1 MSQGENRFRQDLR
14 TVIPRLRRF
23 GHALTGSPEDGDDL
37 VQEALEKALAR
48 EDQFRPG
55 TRLDS
60 WIYKIMQN
68 AWIDRKR
75 MDSRRR
81 RVMEPLNDETSSVSE
96 DGRTSFD
103 ARITLRQVREMMARL
118 HDDER
123 VVLSLV
129 SIDGLTYR
137 QAAEVL
143 DIPIGTVMSRLAR
156 ARGKLVALL
165 DGDDLA
171 GQEG

>member
-1 MSQGENRFRQDLR
+1 MSHGQNRFRQDLR
-14 TVIPRLRRF
+14 AVIPRLRRF
-23 GHALTGSPEDGDDL
+23 GHALTGSPDDGDDL
-37 VQEALEKALAR
+37 VQEALERALAR
-48 EDQFRPG
+48 EDQFQPG

-75 MDSRRR
+75 TDSRRR
-81 RVMEPLNDETSSVSE
+81 KVMQPMEDDVHSVSE

-103 ARITLRQVREMMARL
+103 ARITLRQIREMMTRL

-123 VVLSLV
+123 TVLSLV
-129 SIDGLTYR
+129 SIEGLTYR
-137 QAAEVL
+137 QASDVL

-156 ARGKLVALL
+156 ARGKLNALL
-165 DGDDLA
+165 DADNIA